1 MSASNAAFI
10 VGNLSFRPEKAACV
24 MGVSFLPGHA
34 FIRPNMQRQSG
45 KKQRG
50 RISFPAIRFKNWL
63 FLSCQMG
70 EVLLPGG

>member
-1 MSASNAAFI
+1 MSASNTTFI
-10 VGNLSFRPEKAACV
+10 VGNLSLRPEKAACV

-50 RISFPAIRFKNWL
+50 RISFPA
-63 FLSCQMG
+63 
-70 EVLLPGG
+70 VL